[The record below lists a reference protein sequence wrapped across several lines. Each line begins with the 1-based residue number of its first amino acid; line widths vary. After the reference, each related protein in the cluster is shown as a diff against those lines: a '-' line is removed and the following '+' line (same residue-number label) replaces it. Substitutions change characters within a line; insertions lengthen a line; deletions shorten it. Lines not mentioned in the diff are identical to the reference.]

1 MNDDSATLRVW
12 LDAHGLGDAELLHVL
27 PNHGPDGADR
37 LTDPERRLLSGLLE
51 ARRAVV
57 PGDQPSPLDRP
68 SGTEDRRDAAQ
79 PVGLFDAGPG
89 GARERAAV
97 EPATGQEPRT
107 GRHHLSPPTG
117 RRSRQRERAEER
129 ER

>member
-1 MNDDSATLRVW
+1 MNDDPATLRAW

-27 PNHGPDGADR
+27 PNFGPDGADR
-37 LTDPERRLLSGLLE
+37 LTDQERRLLSGLLE

-57 PGDQPSPLDRP
+57 PGDGPSPLDRP

-79 PVGLFDAGPG
+79 PVGLFDAGPDP
-89 GARERAAV
+89 RQRAAA
-97 EPATGQEPRT
+97 EPATGQEPRA

-129 ER
+129 QR